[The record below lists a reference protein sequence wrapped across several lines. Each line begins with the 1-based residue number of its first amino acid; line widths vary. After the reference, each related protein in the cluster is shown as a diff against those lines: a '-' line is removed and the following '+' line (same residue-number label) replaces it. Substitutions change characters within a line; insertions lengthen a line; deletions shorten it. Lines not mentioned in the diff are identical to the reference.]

1 MCISR
6 LGTGCR
12 MIKILVVDDEKIER
26 EGLKYLLSQDEGIG
40 EICEASNGK
49 QALQILRTQEIDLL
63 LTDIKMPH
71 MDGLE
76 LVRRIKETNDRLQV
90 VIFSGYND
98 FSFAQEAI
106 RYGVKDYVLKP
117 VDPENFH
124 KVINKAKNEIMKM
137 KEKETNQE
145 IIVKKI
151 KEVIDKLRPYL
162 QNDGGDIQ
170 FKRFENGVVYVKLVG
185 ACSNCPMATM
195 TLQDGIENALINEVP
210 EVIKVVGEE

>member
-1 MCISR
+1 M
-6 LGTGCR
+6 LFLQ
-12 MIKILVVDDEKIER
+12 KIRI
-26 EGLKYLLSQDEGIG
+26 
-40 EICEASNGK
+40 
-49 QALQILRTQEIDLL
+49 ILT
-63 LTDIKMPH
+63 
-71 MDGLE
+71 
-76 LVRRIKETNDRLQV
+76 V
-90 VIFSGYND
+90 
-98 FSFAQEAI
+98 
-106 RYGVKDYVLKP
+106 
-117 VDPENFH
+117 
-124 KVINKAKNEIMKM
+124 MKM
-137 KEKETNQE
+137 KKKETNQE